1 MELDFA
7 TVDSLRR
14 NHPAWR
20 LLTAEYAPLLVSFL
34 DRVFVKPNVRG
45 IEQGRLV
52 SLLEDELFR
61 LRETRGAE
69 AFPRDASFYLDD
81 WTQEGKGWLR
91 KYYPVGSDEAH
102 YDLTSGA
109 EKAIAWVDSLGARAF
124 VGSESRLRLVFDL
137 LREIVEGS
145 GADPE
150 GTLKDLRRQKAE
162 LERRIAR
169 IKAGESEKLDGTRM
183 RERFQHMAATAREIL
198 ADFREVEQNFRDLD
212 RSTRESIAAWEG
224 SKGELLAGIL
234 GRRDHIADSDQGKSF
249 RAFWDFL
256 MSQERQERLSAMLE
270 AAFELPE
277 VASSSPDAA
286 LKRIHF
292 DWLEAGERTQ
302 RTVALLSRQLRRFL
316 DDQVWLENRRIMEL
330 LRSIESRALE
340 SRDEPPAGTVTELV
354 DPAAS
359 IELPMERPL
368 YSPPAKSRVDSAMV
382 EAGDEDIDASA
393 LYEQWAVDRELLRAR
408 LRQALLSRDQVALA
422 ELAAEWPFE
431 RGLAELL
438 AWLSIASEDEDAR
451 FSEAERDILGWLDR
465 EGRRKGAD
473 TPRVLFARGSDGAS
487 DGGSGGA
494 APGRGRKGQ

>member
-20 LLTAEYAPLLVSFL
+20 LLMAEYAPLLISFL
-34 DRVFVKPNVRG
+34 DRVFVKPNLRG

-52 SLLEDELFR
+52 SLLEDELYR
-61 LRETRGAE
+61 LREIRGAE
-69 AFPRDASFYLDD
+69 AYPRDASFYLDD

-102 YDLTSGA
+102 YDLTPRA

-145 GADPE
+145 GVDPE
-150 GTLKDLRRQKAE
+150 GTLKELRRQKAE
-162 LERRIAR
+162 LERRISR
-169 IKAGESEKLDGTRM
+169 IKAGEVEKLDGTRV

-198 ADFREVEQNFRDLD
+198 SDFREVEQNFRDLD
-212 RSTRESIAAWEG
+212 RNTRESIAAWEG
-224 SKGELLAGIL
+224 SKGELLANIL
-234 GRRDHIADSDQGKSF
+234 GRRDLIADSDQGKSF

-256 MSQERQERLSAMLE
+256 MSEERQERLSSMLQ
-270 AAFELPE
+270 AAFALPD

-286 LKRIHF
+286 LKRVHF

-316 DDQVWLENRRIMEL
+316 DEQVWLENRRIMEL

-340 SRDEPPAGTVTELV
+340 LRDGPPSGPVTELV
-354 DPAAS
+354 DPAAV

-368 YSPPAKSRVDSAMV
+368 YSPPVKSRVDSARV

-393 LYEQWAVDRELLRAR
+393 LFEQWAVDREMLRAR

-422 ELAAEWPFE
+422 ELAAEYPFD

-438 AWLSIASEDEDAR
+438 AWLSIASEDEAAR
-451 FSEAERDILGWLDR
+451 FSDETRDILAWRDR
-465 EGRRKGAD
+465 DGRRKGAEA
-473 TPRVLFARGSDGAS
+473 PRVLFARGAAE
-487 DGGSGGA
+487 GGS
-494 APGRGRKGQ
+494 